1 MFLEAGCFFDANRKS
16 LNIRKF
22 LMDRKIDTQLFR
34 VIELGVMGYIVT
46 YYVNTSQN
54 NQALKK
60 VWLCS
65 KWPVCEIQ
73 HARVRP
79 RNGYDGRCRF
89 QIFNIENSGQ
99 FVLLHPPELLLLKFL
114 LSTYII
120 TTRVTY

>member
-60 VWLCS
+60 FGSV
-65 KWPVCEIQ
+65 Q
-73 HARVRP
+73 
-79 RNGYDGRCRF
+79 
-89 QIFNIENSGQ
+89 SGQ
-99 FVLLHPPELLLLKFL
+99 CVKFNMQGCGQEMVMMVDVDFKFL
-114 LSTYII
+114 ISKIQVNLYCFIHLN
-120 TTRVTY
+120 YCY